1 MRTCVPRRYNSTV
14 QKQSWLR
21 GDYFM
26 DKFGSVIAV
35 MLALASLGIALWR
48 FSNGSKPTDALLS
61 GMYVA
66 ETIGA
71 ILIFP
76 SKRPLMRIAFWIL
89 TIRVI
94 AGIAYMG
101 SVHHD
106 KLAQSTLGFPAV
118 EALYCW
124 VRVRALKAK
133 P

>member
-1 MRTCVPRRYNSTV
+1 V
-14 QKQSWLR
+14 QKQTGLR

-26 DKFGSVIAV
+26 DKFGAVVAV
-35 MLALASLGIALWR
+35 MLGLASLGITLWR
-48 FSNGSKPTDALLS
+48 LSQGSKGSDMVLAA
-61 GMYVA
+61 MYAA
-66 ETIGA
+66 EVVGA
-71 ILIFP
+71 AAIFT
-76 SKRPLMRIAFWIL
+76 SRRPAMQFAFWVL

-94 AGIAYMG
+94 AGMVYMG
-101 SVHHD
+101 VIHKD